1 MDLDEVDLKIIN
13 ILKENSRASFSEIAR
28 ELKLSRQT
36 VKARIERLEKEGIIV
51 KYTVKLSPSIE
62 ESGSIAYLLV
72 NAESQEI
79 MRDIEKI
86 VEVNRV
92 TSKRYLIRVILND
105 LSELNEIVERGIE
118 IVEVIPVID
127 RDVKE
132 RPFRTKVTFRC
143 DYCGK
148 EMTDEPIIYKFRN
161 KLYVFC
167 CRTCLREFK
176 EMVKKEG

>member
-1 MDLDEVDLKIIN
+1 MDLDEIDLKIIN
-13 ILKENSRASFSEIAR
+13 ILKENSRVSFSEIAK

-62 ESGSIAYLLV
+62 ESGSTAYLLV
-72 NAESQEI
+72 NAENQER
-79 MRDIEKI
+79 MRKIEKI
-86 VEVNRV
+86 VEINRI
-92 TSKRYLIRVILND
+92 TSKRYLIRIILND
-105 LSELNEIVERGIE
+105 LSELSEIVERGGLE
-118 IVEVIPVID
+118 ILEIIPVTY
-127 RDVKE
+127 REVRE
-132 RPFRTKVTFRC
+132 RPFSTKVTFKC

-161 KLYVFC
+161 KVYVLC

-176 EMVKKEG
+176 ESIKS